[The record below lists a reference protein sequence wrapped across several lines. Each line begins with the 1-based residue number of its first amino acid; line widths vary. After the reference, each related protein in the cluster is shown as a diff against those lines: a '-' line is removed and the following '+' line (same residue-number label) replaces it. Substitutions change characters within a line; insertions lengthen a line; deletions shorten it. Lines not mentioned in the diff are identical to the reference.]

1 MGTSLHV
8 FFVPAPQL
16 LIRLHNKIKINIY
29 YSPMLFLE
37 DFLELEFDSLLD
49 LLFAAYDEAMDI
61 LLSTSGCKCMGT
73 LVISP
78 LSNMAINR
86 S

>member
-1 MGTSLHV
+1 MGTRLHD
-8 FFVPAPQL
+8 FFVPAPLL
-16 LIRLHNKIKINIY
+16 LICFLNKIKINIHY
-29 YSPMLFLE
+29 LPMLFLE

-49 LLFAAYDEAMDI
+49 LLFAAYDEAIDI

>member
-1 MGTSLHV
+1 
-8 FFVPAPQL
+8 
-16 LIRLHNKIKINIY
+16 
-29 YSPMLFLE
+29 MLFLE

-49 LLFAAYDEAMDI
+49 LLFAAYDDAMDI

>member
-1 MGTSLHV
+1 
-8 FFVPAPQL
+8 
-16 LIRLHNKIKINIY
+16 
-29 YSPMLFLE
+29 MLFLE

-73 LVISP
+73 LHYAPREGVMH
-78 LSNMAINR
+78 LFAQNW
-86 S
+86 

>member
-1 MGTSLHV
+1 MGDC
-8 FFVPAPQL
+8 FKFCG
-16 LIRLHNKIKINIY
+16 LIRKPKLY
-29 YSPMLFLE
+29 LPMLFLE

-49 LLFAAYDEAMDI
+49 LLFAAYDEAIDI